1 MRGSKRAGGRQVSR
15 DVLGALVET
24 RAFNATPPRDDL
36 GEFHVP
42 FESMVAECHVESRLE
57 RSVRRGDR
65 VALIGASG
73 SGKSSLVSYVLGPAA
88 TGVAPILVPVHALE
102 EGAGRASSVADA
114 LIAQL
119 RLQAAAATGPIEE
132 LNVAVGEERHVTR
145 TTSHRR
151 GVTGRFAWVSG
162 ALAREISRQTASQE
176 LVLLPEKVEVIEQ
189 CLRVIRLDALQP
201 VVVFDDTD
209 RWVDLDHRDVVRGFF
224 SEGIRWLAELDASV
238 VVATHTGYLN
248 PVHAADILAFLD
260 TRVEL
265 PQVPSVEQLARVLER
280 RVQVHTAD
288 PAGGEHVLSLDEVL
302 TESAVETLFSQ
313 YRRRASIRA
322 VLQIAHVALVEA
334 ADAGADAIT
343 HHHIEAAAQAR

>member
-1 MRGSKRAGGRQVSR
+1 MSR

-36 GEFHVP
+36 GELHVP
-42 FESMVAECHVESRLE
+42 FESMVSECHAESRLE
-57 RSVRRGDR
+57 GSVRRGDR

-73 SGKSSLVSYVLGPAA
+73 WGKSSLVSHILGPTAV
-88 TGVAPILVPVHALE
+88 GVAPILVPVHALE
-102 EGAGRASSVADA
+102 AGAGRASSVADA

-119 RLQAAAATGPIEE
+119 RLQAAAATGSTEGPD
-132 LNVAVGEERHVTR
+132 VAVGEQRHVTR
-145 TTSHRR
+145 ATSHRR

-162 ALAREISRQTASQE
+162 TLSREISRQTASQE

-189 CLRVIRLDALQP
+189 CLRVIRSDALQP

-209 RWVDLDHRDVVRGFF
+209 RWVDPDHRDVVSGFF

-238 VVATHTGYLN
+238 VVATHTDYLGTG
-248 PVHAADILAFLD
+248 HRSTDILTFLD
-260 TRVEL
+260 TRVEI

-280 RVQVHTAD
+280 RVQAHTAD
-288 PAGGEHVLSLDEVL
+288 PTGSENVPSLSEVL

-313 YRRRASIRA
+313 YRRRASVRA

-343 HHHIEAAAQAR
+343 RHHIEAAAQAR